1 MRKTVQ
7 IYAQEHHL
15 IETDEVY
22 RCFAKKQTKPMDRP
36 LINNKKNIIQ
46 EKKTI
51 IYQKGNDFH
60 DVYFH

>member
-1 MRKTVQ
+1 MKFIDVLR
-7 IYAQEHHL
+7 
-15 IETDEVY
+15 
-22 RCFAKKQTKPMDRP
+22 KKQTKPMDRP

-46 EKKTI
+46 EKKNI